1 VIGAIGSGS
10 VTIGSGVAAVGSGV
24 ATVGFGVAAVGPGSA
39 TIGSGVAAVGVADG
53 GVAVLGAEVADGGG
67 AAAAADGA
75 SAGGV
80 AIGGAAVGDVAV
92 AGVAGAD
99 GAVGDAGDVA
109 VCQVGV
115 GGLALGAPGAG
126 RRGVVGWA
134 RIADSNRLNASLV
147 SPARASAAPATCS
160 LNPAEDPPESL
171 ALRAARQI
179 GHHWH
184 SGGSSVGSVVVA
196 SSQTSVYALALRPPI
211 VDFTRSVTS
220 LVMLRAP
227 AFISQRWKSPNGSLP
242 GCSLILAA

>member
-1 VIGAIGSGS
+1 MD
-10 VTIGSGVAAVGSGV
+10 
-24 ATVGFGVAAVGPGSA
+24 
-39 TIGSGVAAVGVADG
+39 GVADG
-53 GVAVLGAEVADGGG
+53 GVAV
-67 AAAAADGA
+67 
-75 SAGGV
+75 GGV
-80 AIGGAAVGDVAV
+80 AAGGAAVG
-92 AGVAGAD
+92 GGAQGD
-99 GAVGDAGDVA
+99 LVVG
-109 VCQVGV
+109 
-115 GGLALGAPGAG
+115 PPAG
-126 RRGVVGWA
+126 RRGVVGGV
-134 RIADSNRLNASLV
+134 RIADSNRLKASLV

-196 SSQTSVYALALRPPI
+196 SSQTSMRALGLPPI

-242 GCSLILAA
+242 GCSLILAG

>member
-1 VIGAIGSGS
+1 
-10 VTIGSGVAAVGSGV
+10 
-24 ATVGFGVAAVGPGSA
+24 
-39 TIGSGVAAVGVADG
+39 
-53 GVAVLGAEVADGGG
+53 VLGA
-67 AAAAADGA
+67 
-75 SAGGV
+75 
-80 AIGGAAVGDVAV
+80 VG
-92 AGVAGAD
+92 AGA
-99 GAVGDAGDVA
+99 GAVGAVVLGGAGV
-109 VCQVGV
+109 V
-115 GGLALGAPGAG
+115 GLAAGVPAAG
-126 RRGVVGWA
+126 RRGAVVWV

-196 SSQTSVYALALRPPI
+196 SSQTSVCALALPPPM

-242 GCSLILAA
+242 GCSLILAG

>member
-1 VIGAIGSGS
+1 MAGL
-10 VTIGSGVAAVGSGV
+10 GVGV
-24 ATVGFGVAAVGPGSA
+24 LV
-39 TIGSGVAAVGVADG
+39 VGVADAGAVGVGAAGVGAAVPAVGAAVG
-53 GVAVLGAEVADGGG
+53 GVAV
-67 AAAAADGA
+67 
-75 SAGGV
+75 
-80 AIGGAAVGDVAV
+80 
-92 AGVAGAD
+92 
-99 GAVGDAGDVA
+99 
-109 VCQVGV
+109 
-115 GGLALGAPGAG
+115 GGLAVGAPPAG

-196 SSQTSVYALALRPPI
+196 SSQTSVCAFALPPPI

-242 GCSLILAA
+242 GCSLILAE

>member
-1 VIGAIGSGS
+1 VAGVGVLVAGAAGG
-10 VTIGSGVAAVGSGV
+10 GVAG
-24 ATVGFGVAAVGPGSA
+24 
-39 TIGSGVAAVGVADG
+39 VGVLVV
-53 GVAVLGAEVADGGG
+53 GVAVLVVGAVVGG
-67 AAAAADGA
+67 A
-75 SAGGV
+75 V
-80 AIGGAAVGDVAV
+80 VGGAAVG
-92 AGVAGAD
+92 GL
-99 GAVGDAGDVA
+99 AVGV
-109 VCQVGV
+109 
-115 GGLALGAPGAG
+115 PPAG

-196 SSQTSVYALALRPPI
+196 SSQTSVCAFALPPPI

-242 GCSLILAA
+242 GCSLILAE

>member
-1 VIGAIGSGS
+1 
-10 VTIGSGVAAVGSGV
+10 VAGL
-24 ATVGFGVAAVGPGSA
+24 
-39 TIGSGVAAVGVADG
+39 GVADG
-53 GVAVLGAEVADGGG
+53 GVTALGAGVLGVVGAGVGGAGVAVLGAGVLG
-67 AAAAADGA
+67 A
-75 SAGGV
+75 
-80 AIGGAAVGDVAV
+80 GAAVGG
-92 AGVAGAD
+92 AGVL
-99 GAVGDAGDVA
+99 
-109 VCQVGV
+109 
-115 GGLALGAPGAG
+115 GGLAVGAPPAG
-126 RRGVVGWA
+126 RRGVGDWV

-196 SSQTSVYALALRPPI
+196 SSQTSVCALALPPPI

-242 GCSLILAA
+242 GCSLILAG

>member
-1 VIGAIGSGS
+1 
-10 VTIGSGVAAVGSGV
+10 VAGLG
-24 ATVGFGVAAVGPGSA
+24 
-39 TIGSGVAAVGVADG
+39 VGVAG
-53 GVAVLGAEVADGGG
+53 VGVAGAGVGVAV
-67 AAAAADGA
+67 
-75 SAGGV
+75 
-80 AIGGAAVGDVAV
+80 VAV
-92 AGVAGAD
+92 AGVGVPVVGAAAG
-99 GAVGDAGDVA
+99 GVA
-109 VCQVGV
+109 V
-115 GGLALGAPGAG
+115 GGLAAGGVVVGGLAVGVPPAG

-196 SSQTSVYALALRPPI
+196 SSQTSVCAFALPPPI

>member
-1 VIGAIGSGS
+1 VG
-10 VTIGSGVAAVGSGV
+10 GVGC
-24 ATVGFGVAAVGPGSA
+24 
-39 TIGSGVAAVGVADG
+39 VGVG
-53 GVAVLGAEVADGGG
+53 VLGA
-67 AAAAADGA
+67 
-75 SAGGV
+75 
-80 AIGGAAVGDVAV
+80 VG
-92 AGVAGAD
+92 AGA
-99 GAVGDAGDVA
+99 GAVGAVVLGGAGV
-109 VCQVGV
+109 V
-115 GGLALGAPGAG
+115 GLAAG
-126 RRGVVGWA
+126 RRGAVVWV

-160 LNPAEDPPESL
+160 LNAAEEPPESL

-196 SSQTSVYALALRPPI
+196 SSQTSVCALALPPPM

-242 GCSLILAA
+242 GCSLILAG

>member
-1 VIGAIGSGS
+1 VAGVVGAGVG
-10 VTIGSGVAAVGSGV
+10 VVGGGVADAAGVGGGGGV
-24 ATVGFGVAAVGPGSA
+24 ADAAGVGGGVAG
-39 TIGSGVAAVGVADG
+39 VGVA
-53 GVAVLGAEVADGGG
+53 GVAW
-67 AAAAADGA
+67 
-75 SAGGV
+75 
-80 AIGGAAVGDVAV
+80 
-92 AGVAGAD
+92 AGVAGAG
-99 GAVGDAGDVA
+99 GAGAGGAGLVAALHVGV
-109 VCQVGV
+109 VVGGGAV
-115 GGLALGAPGAG
+115 GGLAVGAPPAG
-126 RRGVVGWA
+126 RRGAVGGV

-196 SSQTSVYALALRPPI
+196 SSQTSVYVLGLPPPM

-242 GCSLILAA
+242 GCSLILAG

>member
-1 VIGAIGSGS
+1 VAGL
-10 VTIGSGVAAVGSGV
+10 GVAGLGV
-24 ATVGFGVAAVGPGSA
+24 AGLGGGVAGL
-39 TIGSGVAAVGVADG
+39 GVAAVGVAGLGVAALGG
-53 GVAVLGAEVADGGG
+53 GVAGLVAALHVGVVVGGG
-67 AAAAADGA
+67 A
-75 SAGGV
+75 
-80 AIGGAAVGDVAV
+80 
-92 AGVAGAD
+92 
-99 GAVGDAGDVA
+99 
-109 VCQVGV
+109 V
-115 GGLALGAPGAG
+115 GGLAVGAPPAG
-126 RRGVVGWA
+126 RRGAADWV

-196 SSQTSVYALALRPPI
+196 SSQTSVCALALPPPI

-242 GCSLILAA
+242 GCSLILAG

>member
-1 VIGAIGSGS
+1 VLGVVGAG
-10 VTIGSGVAAVGSGV
+10 AVG
-24 ATVGFGVAAVGPGSA
+24 A
-39 TIGSGVAAVGVADG
+39 GVADATGLGG
-53 GVAVLGAEVADGGG
+53 GVAGG
-67 AAAAADGA
+67 AGA
-75 SAGGV
+75 
-80 AIGGAAVGDVAV
+80 GGAAVGVVGVAD
-92 AGVAGAD
+92 AAGLGGGVAGLVAALHVGVVVGG
-99 GAVGDAGDVA
+99 GA
-109 VCQVGV
+109 V
-115 GGLALGAPGAG
+115 GGLAVGAPPAG
-126 RRGVVGWA
+126 RRGAVGGV

-160 LNPAEDPPESL
+160 LKPAEDPPESL

-196 SSQTSVYALALRPPI
+196 SSQTSVWAFALPPPI

-242 GCSLILAA
+242 GCSLILAG

>member
-1 VIGAIGSGS
+1 MAGLGVGVLAVGGPALASPALAGPASG
-10 VTIGSGVAAVGSGV
+10 AAVPV
-24 ATVGFGVAAVGPGSA
+24 
-39 TIGSGVAAVGVADG
+39 VGVAVG
-53 GVAVLGAEVADGGG
+53 GVAV
-67 AAAAADGA
+67 
-75 SAGGV
+75 
-80 AIGGAAVGDVAV
+80 
-92 AGVAGAD
+92 
-99 GAVGDAGDVA
+99 
-109 VCQVGV
+109 
-115 GGLALGAPGAG
+115 GGLAVEGPPAG

-196 SSQTSVYALALRPPI
+196 SSQTSVCAFALPPPI

-242 GCSLILAA
+242 GCSLILAE

>member
-1 VIGAIGSGS
+1 VPSSERSQERGSGA
-10 VTIGSGVAAVGSGV
+10 GVLGGGVVGVNAVGGGV
-24 ATVGFGVAAVGPGSA
+24 GVVGVSAAGFGVAGAGVLAVV
-39 TIGSGVAAVGVADG
+39 GVAGFGVADG
-53 GVAVLGAEVADGGG
+53 AGPGVGVVGVAGLDVASRHVGVAVGGG
-67 AAAAADGA
+67 A
-75 SAGGV
+75 
-80 AIGGAAVGDVAV
+80 
-92 AGVAGAD
+92 
-99 GAVGDAGDVA
+99 
-109 VCQVGV
+109 V
-115 GGLALGAPGAG
+115 GGLAAGAPPAG
-126 RRGVVGWA
+126 RRGAVDWV

-196 SSQTSVYALALRPPI
+196 SSQTSVYCFARPPPM

>member
-1 VIGAIGSGS
+1 VA
-10 VTIGSGVAAVGSGV
+10 VVGVAV
-24 ATVGFGVAAVGPGSA
+24 
-39 TIGSGVAAVGVADG
+39 VGVADAAGLDG
-53 GVAVLGAEVADGGG
+53 GVAGLGAAALDGGVAGLGAAALGGGVAGLVAALHVGVAAGGG
-67 AAAAADGA
+67 A
-75 SAGGV
+75 
-80 AIGGAAVGDVAV
+80 
-92 AGVAGAD
+92 
-99 GAVGDAGDVA
+99 
-109 VCQVGV
+109 V
-115 GGLALGAPGAG
+115 GGLAVGAPPAG
-126 RRGVVGWA
+126 RRGVVDWV

-196 SSQTSVYALALRPPI
+196 SSQTSVCALALPPPI

-242 GCSLILAA
+242 GCSLILAE

>member
-1 VIGAIGSGS
+1 VPSSERSQGR
-10 VTIGSGVAAVGSGV
+10 GSGVVGVVAAGAAGGGV
-24 ATVGFGVAAVGPGSA
+24 AGSVAAAGGASV
-39 TIGSGVAAVGVADG
+39 G
-53 GVAVLGAEVADGGG
+53 GVAV
-67 AAAAADGA
+67 
-75 SAGGV
+75 GGV
-80 AIGGAAVGDVAV
+80 AVGGVAVGGVAGGGVAVGDVAV
-92 AGVAGAD
+92 
-99 GAVGDAGDVA
+99 
-109 VCQVGV
+109 CHVGV
-115 GGLALGAPGAG
+115 GGLAVGAPPVGAPPAG

-160 LNPAEDPPESL
+160 LNPAEDPPDSL

-184 SGGSSVGSVVVA
+184 SGGSSAGSVVVA
-196 SSQTSVYALALRPPI
+196 SSQTSVCALALPPPI

-242 GCSLILAA
+242 GCSLILAE